1 MQINIFLFFLFTNL
15 ANAAS
20 FEVRDPCK
28 NRIFFSG
35 EKDIES
41 ETSVGAFSVQVF
53 DRHQIPYIG
62 SELGMNSI
70 LNTPVDQTNI
80 EFPAPK
86 ELRVYGWCFELN
98 GAQPTEMPDKVM
110 MKQGDKLV
118 WFYGYGHWKDREWKT
133 YCSPAHEQPL
143 QVYCEKK

>member
-1 MQINIFLFFLFTNL
+1 MKIFLFVFFAFSNL
-15 ANAAS
+15 TVAAT

-28 NRIFFSG
+28 DQIVFSG
-35 EKDIES
+35 EQKIES

-53 DRHQIPYIG
+53 DRDQIPYFG

-86 ELRVYGWCFELN
+86 ELRVYGWCFSLN
-98 GAQPTEMPDKVM
+98 GVEPVDMPDKVK
-110 MKQGDKLV
+110 MKDGDKLV
-118 WFYGYGHWKDREWKT
+118 WFYGYAYWKDREWKT
-133 YCSPAHEQPL
+133 YCSPAFEQPL